1 MTIEEYERA
10 GEIITKIRGLD
21 DEIFELKHIM
31 SNNVGEWR
39 LEVRA
44 SPSFSPHIIDHCGM
58 LPEFLDKILREKI
71 AQRADL
77 TKRLREI

>member
-1 MTIEEYERA
+1 MTIEEYEKA

-21 DEIFELKHIM
+21 DEIAELKWIIA
-31 SNNVGEWR
+31 NNVGKWR
-39 LEVRA
+39 LEVRE

-58 LPEFLDKILREKI
+58 LPEFLDKILSEKI
-71 AQRADL
+71 AQRSDL